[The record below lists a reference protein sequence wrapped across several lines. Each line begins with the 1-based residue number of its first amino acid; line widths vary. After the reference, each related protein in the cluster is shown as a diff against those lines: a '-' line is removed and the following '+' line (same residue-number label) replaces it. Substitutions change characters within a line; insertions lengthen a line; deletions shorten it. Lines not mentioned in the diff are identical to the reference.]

1 MKIRMKSIY
10 IGDRHNI
17 YFSNGK
23 LNGFDITIY
32 NVNNFIR
39 KKYWINNNSIGVEK
53 CKDKKYYHI

>member
-23 LNGFDITIY
+23 LNGYYEFKFIDKTINRRY
-32 NVNNFIR
+32 FVNDNP
-39 KKYWINNNSIGVEK
+39 IGVEK